1 MCIYISKLGKRIFV
15 LFIFSLF
22 SSFCLNMYYWEKIE
36 EFCVFPHSTGTLK
49 YFDLILKS
57 ESVLVSLFSCI
68 ILSIMTH
75 VSTSR
80 TVMMN

>member
-1 MCIYISKLGKRIFV
+1 MNV
-15 LFIFSLF
+15 
-22 SSFCLNMYYWEKIE
+22 YYCDEIE
-36 EFCVFPHSTGTLK
+36 EFCVFSQSTGTLK

-68 ILSIMTH
+68 MLSIMTH
-75 VSTSR
+75 ASTSR

>member
-1 MCIYISKLGKRIFV
+1 MILEF
-15 LFIFSLF
+15 FTFSLF
-22 SSFCLNMYYWEKIE
+22 SSFCVNVYYREKIE
-36 EFCVFPHSTGTLK
+36 EFCVFPHSAGTLK